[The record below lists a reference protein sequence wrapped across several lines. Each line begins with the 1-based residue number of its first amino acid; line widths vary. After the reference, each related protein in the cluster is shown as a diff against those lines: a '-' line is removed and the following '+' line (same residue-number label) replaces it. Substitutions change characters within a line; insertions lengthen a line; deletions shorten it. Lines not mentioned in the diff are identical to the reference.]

1 MLKPG
6 QYIPLNPVK
15 AGLASLPEDWEFSRY
30 REYVGM
36 RSGTLPRVD
45 GVRSLF
51 GDEVCHVSGVLGGAV
66 GFGVAGGTGVEAG
79 CVKGSRNAMFVGKY

>member
-1 MLKPG
+1 MGILDDDLSVPFSMLNPG

-15 AGLASLPEDWEFSRY
+15 AGLVSLPEDWEFSRY

-51 GDEVCHVSGVLGGAV
+51 GDEVCQAFWAERQVSGLPEVRALRLDA
-66 GFGVAGGTGVEAG
+66 
-79 CVKGSRNAMFVGKY
+79 